1 MTLFDDDLMSRV
13 FDNNIPATELVLRI
27 ILGRD
32 IEVVSAKGRVIIKNP
47 EVGGR
52 EIRLDVLAKDVD
64 GEFINIEVQG
74 DSEGDNVRRARYHS
88 SAIDTRILK
97 EGQKFKDLKDSYVVF
112 IYAHDKFGKGLPIYH
127 IERYVEEINE
137 PFGDGSHIIY
147 VNGKYTGEDPVGK
160 LVEDFRN
167 KSAESMNYKEL
178 ADSVRHF
185 KEIEKGRDD
194 MCKAVE
200 EYGDKRAKE
209 SAGLAKLQDVSNLMK
224 SLKLTLDQAL
234 DALLITGDERTM
246 IANQLK

>member
-1 MTLFDDDLMSRV
+1 MRYV
-13 FDNNIPATELVLRI
+13 FLRI
-27 ILGRD
+27 ILERD
-32 IEVVSAKGRVIIKNP
+32 IQVVSAKGQVVLKNP

-52 EIRLDVLAKDVD
+52 EIRLDVLAKDID
-64 GEFINIEVQG
+64 GEYINIEVQG
-74 DSEGDNVRRARYHS
+74 DSDGATVRRARYHS

-97 EGQKFKDLKDSYVVF
+97 EGQDFKELKDSYVVF

-127 IERYVEEINE
+127 IERYVKEIKE

-185 KEIEKGRDD
+185 KETEKGR
-194 MCKAVE
+194 
-200 EYGDKRAKE
+200 
-209 SAGLAKLQDVSNLMK
+209 
-224 SLKLTLDQAL
+224 
-234 DALLITGDERTM
+234 TM
-246 IANQLK
+246 SGGHRLCADRSETENVMICVRQ